1 MKNSLHTR
9 LIVIFFIV
17 ILIAGTVP
25 TAIGFYL
32 IGERVVKEAQCKVS
46 LDLESAR
53 CIYKHRLSEIEHVLQ
68 FTAMRDNAVIRAIEE
83 NRKITLLRALKKSMK
98 MGNLDMLTVADING
112 NVIIRAAHPGIFG
125 DSMADDPFVRQV
137 MNDRSLFT
145 GTQILSQSE
154 LRKESPEM
162 AERACIDILDTPMAQ
177 PSDRARSTSGMVL
190 KSAVPVYGSRN
201 IVIGVMYGGVLL
213 NRNYRIVDTI
223 KDIVYKGVTYRGKDT
238 GTATIFQG
246 DLRISTNVMKKNGSR
261 AVGTRV
267 SDAVFETVMGRKKTW
282 TGRAFV
288 VNDWYITAY
297 EPIRDIS
304 DAVIG
309 MLYVG
314 ILEKPYAD
322 VKKRLVLGALGFSG
336 LGVLMAVISA
346 WHLGKTITGPVQE
359 LAAHTEK
366 IADGDFS
373 CRVESSSRDEIG
385 MLADSFNM
393 LCRELQ
399 KTHTRLRGKIEA
411 ADEDLKK
418 AYRELQQKQD
428 RLVEAEK
435 LASMGQLSAGIAHE
449 INNPLGTILLHAH
462 ILLRKLK
469 SDEEIRED
477 ISLIMEESERCR
489 HIVRGLLDFGRQTH
503 VAAVSSDIGEL
514 IDDALVLIDSE
525 EKAHDVEFA
534 KHIEQ
539 GMPHIPVDSNQIKQ
553 VLINLLKNSLEAVDG
568 IEGRITCEAG
578 MSENKRSAVIRV
590 ADNGRGISKEN
601 LSQIFTPFFTT
612 KESEKGTGLGLAIAY
627 GIIKMHSGSITAES
641 EEGKGTVFTVSLP
654 VQGAKTKETE
664 GRNVSPEVK
673 EIHF

>member
-1 MKNSLHTR
+1 MLRTKLTGSFLVIILITGIVATGVGIHIIDRGIVREAQNKVELDLNSARQIYEQTLQDIRMNVVFTAKRTFAVQRALQEQNMKLLQEALKESRDLGGLDVMGIAGPDGR
-9 LIVIFFIV
+9 V
-17 ILIAGTVP
+17 ILRVSNPDVSGDDQSHDD
-25 TAIGFYL
+25 L
-32 IGERVVKEAQCKVS
+32 IRN
-46 LDLESAR
+46 
-53 CIYKHRLSEIEHVLQ
+53 VLVLHKPC
-68 FTAMRDNAVIRAIEE
+68 AC
-83 NRKITLLRALKKSMK
+83 
-98 MGNLDMLTVADING
+98 
-112 NVIIRAAHPGIFG
+112 
-125 DSMADDPFVRQV
+125 
-137 MNDRSLFT
+137 
-145 GTQILSQSE
+145 TQIVTREDL
-154 LRKESPEM
+154 LKESETL
-162 AERACIDILDTPMAQ
+162 A
-177 PSDRARSTSGMVL
+177 DRARMDIRSTPKAKPAHETVNTSGMML
-190 KSAVPVYGSRN
+190 RAAAPVYDEGKKL
-201 IVIGVMYGGVLL
+201 IGILYGGVLL
-213 NRNYRIVDTI
+213 NRNYAIVDTVKGTVYRGVKYEG
-223 KDIVYKGVTYRGKDT
+223 KDI
-238 GTATIFQG
+238 GTATIFQNG
-246 DLRISTNVMKKNGSR
+246 LRISTNVTNKNGTR
-261 AVGTRV
+261 AVGTMVSGEVFDRV
-267 SDAVFETVMGRKKTW
+267 IDEGKTW

-297 EPIRDIS
+297 EPIRSIS
-304 DAVIG
+304 GEIIG
-309 MLYVG
+309 ILYVG
-314 ILEKPYAD
+314 ILEKKYSD
-322 VKKRLVLGALGFSG
+322 IK
-336 LGVLMAVISA
+336 VIT
-346 WHLGKTITGPVQE
+346 LLTFLCITGVGM
-359 LAAHTEK
+359 LFAFGIAYFIAHTVTRPVMQLK
-366 IADGDFS
+366 TG
-373 CRVESSSRDEIG
+373 VERLSKGCYDCGISVRTKDEIG
-385 MLADSFNM
+385 RLADSFNM